1 MKFILSKNDFDF
13 TKFAVKTSN
22 VGRWED
28 CDLSESIQGVSYLGQ
43 LLFFFS
49 QSLSASFVSICFKIS
64 QFLSGRYL
72 LKSIH

>member
-43 LLFFFS
+43 LFFTEPI
-49 QSLSASFVSICFKIS
+49 SILCKYMFQDKPV
-64 QFLSGRYL
+64 FEW
-72 LKSIH
+72 